1 MKWIEI
7 LRKDNH
13 ALLQSESDTQYAVV
27 SGYDP
32 TQLEGQQWSNGTY
45 FTYWDDLNKKATAL
59 SSALDLFRYRTESKY
74 ISRLR
79 LEELATK
86 FKDGLFGAYLEEVEN
101 QNINEPDTYDSY
113 IEAYD
118 EMKSRYENLVEEGDE
133 ASIDEYDAN
142 IQTDS
147 YNIDWK
153 IYEVEAE

>member
-1 MKWIEI
+1 MKAVVTVYQTIRNACFFGLEVREMSKWILI
-7 LRKDNH
+7 
-13 ALLQSESDTQYAVV
+13 
-27 SGYDP
+27 
-32 TQLEGQQWSNGTY
+32 
-45 FTYWDDLNKKATAL
+45 
-59 SSALDLFRYRTESKY
+59 
-74 ISRLR
+74 
-79 LEELATK
+79 
-86 FKDGLFGAYLEEVEN
+86 EVEN